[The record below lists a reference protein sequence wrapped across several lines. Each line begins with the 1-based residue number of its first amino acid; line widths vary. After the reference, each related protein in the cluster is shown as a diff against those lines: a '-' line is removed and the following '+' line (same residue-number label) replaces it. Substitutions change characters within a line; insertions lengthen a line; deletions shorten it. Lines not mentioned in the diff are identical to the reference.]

1 MKREKFYK
9 KIFTIR
15 LLEERTES
23 LLIRKELF
31 GTIHPCIEQEAV
43 SERITSRDEISDTN
57 KGQKEIKN
65 LKEHIIQANKVLGA
79 KKVFIFN
86 FPDNIFD
93 TIALLAIELNAK
105 MQSMKTDM
113 DINEVFNLVRSTI

>member
-43 SERITSRDEISDTN
+43 SERIISRDEISDTN

-65 LKEHIIQANKVLGA
+65 LKEQIIQEKKFSVL
-79 KKVFIFN
+79 KKYLFLIFL
-86 FPDNIFD
+86 I
-93 TIALLAIELNAK
+93 TYLILLPCL
-105 MQSMKTDM
+105 QLS
-113 DINEVFNLVRSTI
+113 

>member
-31 GTIHPCIEQEAV
+31 GTIHPCIEQGAV
-43 SERITSRDEISDTN
+43 SERITSRDEISDTSRR
-57 KGQKEIKN
+57 QKQIKN
-65 LKEHIIQANKVLGA
+65 LKEQIIQANKVLGA